1 MIEKSTLS
9 FLKDLSKNNT
19 KEWFD
24 ANRKRYEAER
34 KRFIDFTQELIDTI
48 AKFDKNILGVE
59 ASKSIFRINRDI
71 RFSNDKSPYKT
82 NFGASIKKGG
92 KSNRFVGYYIH
103 LKPGQIFAG
112 GGLYAPEPDML
123 KAVRDEIYFNLPE
136 FEKILSNKTFRS
148 QFNGLDEIEKL
159 KTAPKGYEK
168 DHPAL
173 PYLQHKHFVVS
184 RGFSD
189 AEATSPDFLKNL
201 ENLFK
206 AQQPFV
212 DFVNRAIDNQSN

>member
-1 MIEKSTLS
+1 MIEKSTLV
-9 FLKDLSKNNT
+9 FLKELAKNNN

-24 ANRKRYEAER
+24 ANRKRYEGER
-34 KRFIDFTQELIDTI
+34 KRFVSFVQELIDGI
-48 AKFDKNILGVE
+48 AVFDRSIQGVE

-92 KSNRFVGYYIH
+92 KQNRFVGYYLH
-103 LKPGQIFAG
+103 LEPGQIFAG
-112 GGLYAPEPDML
+112 GGLYAPEPDAL

-136 FEKILSNKTFRS
+136 FEKILKNKTFS
-148 QFNGLDEIEKL
+148 ASFSGLDEIEKL

-168 DHPAL
+168 DHPSV

-189 AEATSPDFLKNL
+189 AEATSPDFLKEL
-201 ENLFK
+201 EKLFK

-212 DFVNRAIDNQSN
+212 DFLNRAIDTQSN

>member
-1 MIEKSTLS
+1 MIEKSTLV
-9 FLKDLSKNNT
+9 FLKELGKNNN

-34 KRFIDFTQELIDTI
+34 KRFIAFTQELIDGI
-48 AKFDKNILGVE
+48 AKFDKSIAGVE

-92 KSNRFVGYYIH
+92 KSNRFCGYYIH
-103 LKPGQIFAG
+103 LEPGQIFAG
-112 GGLYAPEPDML
+112 GGLYAPEPEML

-136 FEKILSNKTFRS
+136 FEKILSNKAFKS
-148 QFNGLDEIEKL
+148 QFKGLDEIEKL

-168 DHPAL
+168 DSPAL

-184 RGFSD
+184 RGFTD
-189 AEATSPDFLKNL
+189 AEATSPDFPKHL
-201 ENLFK
+201 EALFK
-206 AQQPFV
+206 AQVPFV
-212 DFVNRAIDNQSN
+212 DFMNRAIDNQSN

>member
-1 MIEKSTLS
+1 MIEKSTLT
-9 FLKDLSKNNT
+9 FLKELAKNNN

-24 ANRKRYEAER
+24 ANRKRYEGER
-34 KRFIDFTQELIDTI
+34 KRFVEFTQQLIDTI
-48 AKFDKNILGVE
+48 AKFDKSITGVE

-103 LKPGQIFAG
+103 LEPGQIFAG
-112 GGLYAPEPDML
+112 GGLYSPEPDML

-136 FEKILSNKTFRS
+136 FEKILSNKTFKS

-159 KTAPKGYEK
+159 KTAPKGYDK
-168 DHPAL
+168 DSPAM

-184 RGFSD
+184 RGFTD